1 MASRSR
7 TTFKK
12 RQKELARLD
21 KARDKAAKRVQRK
34 MDKKMGVTHPDD
46 DGIDMGEFADL
57 DGVDT
62 GEGTEEN
69 SGEEQAVE
77 QNVHSAATSSEM
89 K

>member
-34 MDKKMGVTHPDD
+34 LQKQIGGGDSGDLDVNDGDLIGSGEAADSPQDD
-46 DGIDMGEFADL
+46 DAL
-57 DGVDT
+57 
-62 GEGTEEN
+62 
-69 SGEEQAVE
+69 
-77 QNVHSAATSSEM
+77 VHPATPSSETV
-89 K
+89 

>member
-34 MDKKMGVTHPDD
+34 LQKQIGGGDSGDLDVIDGD
-46 DGIDMGEFADL
+46 VLDGDGIDAL
-57 DGVDT
+57 DGGDAADSPQDDT
-62 GEGTEEN
+62 L
-69 SGEEQAVE
+69 
-77 QNVHSAATSSEM
+77 VHPATPSRETV
-89 K
+89 

>member
-34 MDKKMGVTHPDD
+34 LQKQIGGGDSGDLDVIDGD
-46 DGIDMGEFADL
+46 VIDGDGIDAGDAADSQQ
-57 DGVDT
+57 DDT
-62 GEGTEEN
+62 L
-69 SGEEQAVE
+69 
-77 QNVHSAATSSEM
+77 VHPATPSRETV
-89 K
+89 

>member
-34 MDKKMGVTHPDD
+34 LQKQIGGGDSG
-46 DGIDMGEFADL
+46 DL
-57 DGVDT
+57 DVIDSDMIDADGNDSGAAADSPQDDT
-62 GEGTEEN
+62 L
-69 SGEEQAVE
+69 
-77 QNVHSAATSSEM
+77 VHPATPSRETV
-89 K
+89 

>member
-34 MDKKMGVTHPDD
+34 LQKQIGGSDSGDLDVIDGD
-46 DGIDMGEFADL
+46 VLDGDGIDAGDAADSPQDDAL
-57 DGVDT
+57 
-62 GEGTEEN
+62 
-69 SGEEQAVE
+69 
-77 QNVHSAATSSEM
+77 VHPATPSSETV
-89 K
+89 

>member
-34 MDKKMGVTHPDD
+34 LQKQIGGSDSGDLDVIDGD
-46 DGIDMGEFADL
+46 VLDGDGIDAGDAADSAQDDADAL
-57 DGVDT
+57 
-62 GEGTEEN
+62 
-69 SGEEQAVE
+69 
-77 QNVHSAATSSEM
+77 VHPATPSSETV
-89 K
+89 

>member
-34 MDKKMGVTHPDD
+34 LQKQIGGSDSG
-46 DGIDMGEFADL
+46 DL
-57 DGVDT
+57 DVIDGDVMD
-62 GEGTEEN
+62 GEGSD
-69 SGEEQAVE
+69 SGEVADSPEDGTL
-77 QNVHSAATSSEM
+77 VHPATPSSETV
-89 K
+89 